1 MFVFLPT
8 VCLRGRENVPRIF
21 VTPASSGSSGL
32 EMANQ
37 MGEGKNGEK
46 GAVGPGGMEGGRRRE
61 KRKEKEIPQKKKK
74 RQYLSSN
81 LTFSVLVRQ
90 FSHLNK

>member
-8 VCLRGRENVPRIF
+8 VCLRGRENVPWIF
-21 VTPASSGSSGL
+21 VIPASSGSSGL

-37 MGEGKNGEK
+37 MGEGKEWGK
-46 GAVGPGGMEGGRRRE
+46 GGCGGRRDGGRE
-61 KRKEKEIPQKKKK
+61 GKKKKKEILQKKKK

-81 LTFSVLVRQ
+81 LPFSVLVKQ

>member
-8 VCLRGRENVPRIF
+8 VCLRGRENVPWIF

-32 EMANQ
+32 DMANQ
-37 MGEGKNGEK
+37 MGEGKEWGR
-46 GAVGPGGMEGGRRRE
+46 GLGGQEGWKEGGE
-61 KRKEKEIPQKKKK
+61 ERKKKEIPQKKKK